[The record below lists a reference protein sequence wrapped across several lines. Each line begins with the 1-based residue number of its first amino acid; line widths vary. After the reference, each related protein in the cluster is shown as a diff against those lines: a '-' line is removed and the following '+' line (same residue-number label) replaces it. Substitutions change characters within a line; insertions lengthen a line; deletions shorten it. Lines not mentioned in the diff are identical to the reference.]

1 MSTIQVLLDAEAAIS
16 NAKCK
21 DAQII
26 DARLKILAEIKILRG
41 TETPPCH
48 GDDDC
53 SSYCLSVCPWRIDCG
68 PQ

>member
-21 DAQII
+21 NVPII
-26 DARLKILAEIKILRG
+26 DARLKILEEIKILRG
-41 TETPPCH
+41 NKPPHCH
-48 GDDDC
+48 GLDDC